1 MKYKFNASTG
11 GHAPGH
17 IREMFEQMFD
27 GYDWEKDEDEIFY
40 HDGKKV
46 SPQWVIGQLWNCT
59 DIMPSCLRDS
69 VSDIRDDYDSDFSQL
84 STYAQGA
91 RLLKGNIEKLV

>member
-1 MKYKFNASTG
+1 MKYKFDASRG

-27 GYDWEKDEDEIFY
+27 GYDWEKDEGEIFY
-40 HDGKKV
+40 HDGKMV

-59 DIMPSCLRDS
+59 DIMPSSLCAATRDFC
-69 VSDIRDDYDSDFSQL
+69 DDYDKDLMQG

-91 RLLKGNIEKLV
+91 RFLKDNIEKLV